1 MMVLWDWLTG
11 NYFELAAALLGVVS
25 IFLQIKQNH
34 FYWLVALV
42 MVSMYIY
49 VYYEAR
55 FYADMSLQIY
65 YVIVSIYGWLH
76 WVFGNNKKKTKE
88 DEKKLPVSK
97 LKRKEW
103 LLSIAASITLF
114 FIIWYILDKFTDSPV
129 PIGDAFTTALSF
141 VATWMLAR
149 KLIENWLFWIVVDVV
164 ATGLYVYKGLYPT
177 AALFLFLSVMAFI
190 GYFAWRKDLK
200 KSQNA

>member
-1 MMVLWDWLTG
+1 MMVVWDWLAG

-49 VYYEAR
+49 VYYESK

-76 WVFGNNKKKTKE
+76 WVFGNKKRKKNG
-88 DEKKLPVSK
+88 DGKKLPVSK

-103 LLSIAASITLF
+103 LLSIAASIMLF
-114 FIIWYILDKFTDSPV
+114 FVIWYILDKFTDSPV
-129 PIGDAFTTALSF
+129 PIGDAFTTSLSF

-164 ATGLYVYKGLYPT
+164 ATGLYIYKGLYPT
-177 AALFLFLSVMAFI
+177 AALFLFLTVMAFI

-200 KSQNA
+200 KTQNA

>member
-1 MMVLWDWLTG
+1 MMVLWDWLAG

-76 WVFGNNKKKTKE
+76 WVFGNNKRKTKE

>member
-1 MMVLWDWLTG
+1 MMVLWDWLAG

>member
-1 MMVLWDWLTG
+1 MDVIWDWLAG
-11 NYFELAAALLGVVS
+11 NYFELIAALLGVVS

-34 FYWLVALV
+34 LYWLVALV

-49 VYYEAR
+49 VYYESK

-65 YVIVSIYGWLH
+65 YVVVSIYGWLH
-76 WVFGNNKKKTKE
+76 WLFGDKKRKKNGE
-88 DEKKLPVSK
+88 EKKLPVSK

-103 LLSIAASITLF
+103 LLSIAVSIGLF
-114 FIIWYILDKFTDSPV
+114 FIIWFILDKFTDSPV

-164 ATGLYVYKGLYPT
+164 ATGLYIYKGLYPT
-177 AALFLFLSVMAFI
+177 AALFLFLTVMAFI
-190 GYFAWRKDLK
+190 GYFEWKKDLK
-200 KSQNA
+200 NTQNA